1 MFLGARAMVPVT
13 RALVVGGSVAG
24 MSAALSL
31 HRLGIEVDLVERDPD
46 WRVAGAGI
54 TITRPSLRA
63 FQRLGILDRVMAMG
77 HTHPGVSVYTADG
90 RFLREVMSP
99 PLVDADVPGA
109 GGILRSDL
117 HTILADVVRA
127 TSVNVRLGLSV
138 EMLDQDARGAQ
149 VKFTDGTP
157 GAYDLVVGADGLFS
171 RMRSLLFPD
180 APGPRF
186 TGQACWRLMTR
197 LPPEIRQR
205 HFFLGGPVK
214 VGLTPVSQDEMYMF
228 LLEHV
233 PENPWREPKTQ
244 HVLLAQLLE
253 GYQGVL
259 ADVRAGLGPDSRIVY
274 RPLEGHLLR
283 QDWYAGCALLVGD
296 AAHATTPQLA
306 SGAGMAAEDAL
317 VLADEIARCHTL
329 EEAFRGFMARRYE
342 RCRLVVENSLRI
354 GELEVSGA
362 TPEAQAALV
371 AGSLEVLARPI

>member
-1 MFLGARAMVPVT
+1 MVPVQ

-31 HRLGIEVDLVERDPD
+31 HRLGIAVDLIERDAE

-63 FQRLGILDRVMAMG
+63 FQRLGILDRVVAMG

-90 RFLREVMSP
+90 RFLREVLSP

-117 HTILADVVRA
+117 HTILADAVRA
-127 TSVNVRLGLSV
+127 TAIDVRLGLTV
-138 EMLDQDARGAQ
+138 EALDASSGTAR
-149 VKFTDGTP
+149 FSDGST
-157 GAYDLVVGADGLFS
+157 GDYDLIVGADGLNS
-171 RMRSLLFPD
+171 RMRTLLFPD

-186 TGQACWRLMTR
+186 TGQACWRLMTAR
-197 LPPEIRQR
+197 PPAIHQR

-214 VGLTPVSQDEMYMF
+214 VGLTPVSRDEMYLF

-233 PENPWREPKTQ
+233 PDNPWRPPEAQPA
-244 HVLLAQLLE
+244 LLAQLLE
-253 GYQGVL
+253 GYRGVL
-259 ADVRAGLGPDSRIVY
+259 ADVRASIGPASRIVY

-283 QDWYAGCALLVGD
+283 RDWFVGRALLIGD

-317 VLADEIARCHTL
+317 VLADEIARCTTL
-329 EEAFRGFMARRYE
+329 GQAFSGFMKRRYE

-354 GELEVSGA
+354 GELEVAGA
-362 TPEAQAALV
+362 PPDSQAAVV
-371 AGSLEVLARPI
+371 AESLEVLAQPI

>member
-1 MFLGARAMVPVT
+1 MVPLQ

-31 HRLGIEVDLVERDPD
+31 HRLGVAVDLVERDAD

-63 FQRLGILDRVMAMG
+63 FLRLGILDFVMALG

-90 RFLREVMSP
+90 RFLREVLSP
-99 PLVDADVPGA
+99 PLADADVPGA
-109 GGILRSDL
+109 GGILRPVL
-117 HTILADVVRA
+117 HTILADAVRA
-127 TSVNVRLGLSV
+127 TTVRVRLGLSI
-138 EMLDQDARGAQ
+138 ETLDAHSGA
-149 VKFTDGTP
+149 VRFTDGSS
-157 GAYDLVVGADGLFS
+157 GVYDVIVGADGLQS

-186 TGQACWRLMTR
+186 TGQACWRLMTAR
-197 LPPEIRQR
+197 PREIHQR
-205 HFFLGGPVK
+205 HFFLGGHVK
-214 VGLTPVSQDEMYMF
+214 VGLTPVSRHEMYMF

-233 PENPWREPKTQ
+233 PDNPWRAPEDQPE
-244 HVLLAQLLE
+244 LLAKLLE
-253 GYQGVL
+253 GYGGVL
-259 ADVRAGLGPDSRIVY
+259 ADVRAGIGQASRIVY

-283 QDWYAGCALLVGD
+283 RDWYAGRVILIGD

-317 VLADEIARCHTL
+317 VLADELAQCATL
-329 EEAFRGFMARRYE
+329 GEAFAGFMRRRYE

-354 GELEVSGA
+354 GELEVAGA
-362 TPEAQAALV
+362 PPEAQAAVV
-371 AGSLEVLARPI
+371 AESLEVLAQPV